1 MLTRSPKELMTMQS
15 RHFLILV
22 AALALAAASVL
33 AAGCGG
39 GSESPGVAQIGTN
52 AADSDTSTDGSSN
65 GGSEDD
71 SDGKDPTA
79 FSRCMRSHGVP
90 NFPDPDSDGGIE
102 VGPNSGIDPDSA
114 TFKAAERECQEL
126 LDIKPPT
133 PAEQAEMQ
141 EQALRFAECMRSHG
155 VPDFPD
161 PVFSA
166 GRGKITL
173 PKGANPNSPQFRA
186 AQEAC
191 ERLLP
196 GPKGGRTQSRGG
208 PGS

>member
-1 MLTRSPKELMTMQS
+1 MLTRSPKEVMTMQS

-39 GSESPGVAQIGTN
+39 DSESPGVAQIGTN

-166 GRGKITL
+166 GRGRITL
-173 PKGANPNSPQFRA
+173 PKGANPKSPQFRA

-196 GPKGGRTQSRGG
+196 GPEDKGTRTRRG

>member
-1 MLTRSPKELMTMQS
+1 MQS
-15 RHFLILV
+15 RHFLILL
-22 AALALAAASVL
+22 AALALAAASVV

-39 GSESPGVAQIGTN
+39 DSESPGVAQIGTN
-52 AADSDTSTDGSSN
+52 AADSDTSTDGSPN
-65 GGSEDD
+65 GDSDDD

-102 VGPNSGIDPDSA
+102 VGPNAGIDPDSP

-126 LDIKPPT
+126 LDINPPS

-155 VPDFPD
+155 IPNFPD
-161 PVFSA
+161 PQFS
-166 GRGKITL
+166 GNRTKIQIPRGV
-173 PKGANPNSPQFRA
+173 NPNSPQFRE

-191 ERLLP
+191 EKQLP
-196 GPKGGRTQSRGG
+196 GPEDGRGTRSRRG